1 MGTIMSKKNSIQENE
16 LNPIVKIIQEK
27 GYSEIF
33 SSIVGSPVENF
44 GSENFT
50 VGAVDVGYGN
60 TKYLAVSDGDV
71 GFKHGHFPSL
81 APIAPNVDMSGGMLG
96 KRNTKIIELDTVRYE
111 VGPDTEMTSVGSDTS
126 RILND
131 QYIFSQQYKAL
142 FLGALAYMGKE
153 SFDIVVMGLPVKN
166 MYNAEKLEK
175 EFTGIFEIDDGKK
188 VEIKKVVVIPQPLG
202 GFYDIAIREDMY
214 EQMVDEINLVID
226 PGYLTFDF
234 LVLNGL
240 TPIENRSDAMNGGMS
255 KVLISMAKSISS
267 SIGRQYTD
275 YNAIDKA
282 LRKPKMVKDSETGEK
297 VLKRVIKIAGKQ
309 YDLLPHIKKT
319 SPVIENSITS
329 MQNVVQTFDDIDN
342 IMLVGGPE
350 GIFERKIIE
359 AIKVDADEER
369 DLLKSKEPIYSNV
382 TGFFFWGVIYMLK
395 ELSK

>member
-1 MGTIMSKKNSIQENE
+1 MSKKSSTQENFV
-16 LNPIVKIIQEK
+16 NPIIKLIEEK
-27 GYSEIF
+27 GYSDIF
-33 SSIVGSPVENF
+33 SSIVDSSIDEMT
-44 GSENFT
+44 SQEFT

-60 TKYLAVSDGDV
+60 TKYLTVSDGDAD
-71 GFKHGHFPSL
+71 FKHGHFPSL

-175 EFTGIFEIDDGKK
+175 EFTGVFDIDDGKK
-188 VEIKKVVVIPQPLG
+188 VEIKKIVVIPQPLG

-267 SIGRQYTD
+267 SIGRPYTD

-297 VLKRVIKIAGKQ
+297 ELKRVIKIAGKQ

-359 AIKVDADEER
+359 AIKTDEDR
-369 DLLKSKEPIYSNV
+369 HLLKSKEPIYSNV

-395 ELSK
+395 ELIK